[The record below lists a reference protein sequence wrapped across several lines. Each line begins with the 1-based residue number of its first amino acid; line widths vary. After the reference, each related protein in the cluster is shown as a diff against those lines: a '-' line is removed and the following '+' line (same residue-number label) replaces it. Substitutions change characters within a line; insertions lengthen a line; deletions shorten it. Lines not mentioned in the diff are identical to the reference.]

1 MQISYHSTLTKI
13 QKLRTT
19 KKKKKKKHF
28 SVSAGTPS
36 TGWYCPKLA
45 GIFSGMKQGGYMY
58 RFACRYSI
66 FRRYQPVWYGIDS
79 LELKTF
85 QAYFNE
91 MGVQY
96 GDDFEDFLKLAM
108 LLFLGLDFSQIQI
121 NNSVMMSLTRS
132 RRTLKRQKLSGQR
145 ARELMDQEKRR
156 LTSNQTS

>member
-1 MQISYHSTLTKI
+1 MQISYHSALTKV
-13 QKLRTT
+13 QKLRDL
-19 KKKKKKKHF
+19 KKKGKKNIF
-28 SVSAGTPS
+28 LYWPVRLVLG
-36 TGWYCPKLA
+36 YCPKLA
-45 GIFSGMKQGGYMY
+45 GMAGIFSGTKQGGYMY
-58 RFACRYSI
+58 RFACRYGI
-66 FRRYQPVWYGIDS
+66 FWQYWPVWYGIDS

-132 RRTLKRQKLSGQR
+132 RRTLKRQKLSG
-145 ARELMDQEKRR
+145 
-156 LTSNQTS
+156 